1 MSWYKYFTRTF
12 FVAAGVAAM
21 LGAVALAD
29 VSKNSPS
36 ADQPEMKL
44 PPGWTAEDMQACILA
59 GTPGEQ
65 HEHLAKSIGQW
76 HGTTTMWMTEG
87 AEPMESEC
95 QVTVTPMMD
104 GRYTKIEWK
113 GDMPGMGPYHGFG
126 INGFDNV
133 SQEFVSIWLDNHS
146 TGLMKGVG
154 KISPDGKTLSWEFTH
169 NCPITK
175 KPTVMREIETVT
187 GPNTKTLEMFATDPK
202 SGKEY
207 KMMRVELTKE

>member
-1 MSWYKYFTRTF
+1 MDSNRFIAPTL
-12 FVAAGVAAM
+12 VVVVGLAAAM
-21 LGAVALAD
+21 GAIAVAD
-29 VSKNSPS
+29 VSKDSPS
-36 ADQPEMKL
+36 AEQPEMKL
-44 PPGWTAEDMQACILA
+44 PPGWTEEDMQACILA

-65 HEHLAKSIGQW
+65 HEHLANSVGQW
-76 HGTTTMWMTEG
+76 HGTTTMWMVEG

-95 QVTVTPMMD
+95 KVTVTPMMD
-104 GRYTKIEWK
+104 GRYTKCEWK

-126 INGFDNV
+126 IYGFDNV
-133 SQEFVSIWLDNHS
+133 SQKFVSIWIDNHS
-146 TGLMKGVG
+146 TGIMQGVG
-154 KISPDGKTLSWEFTH
+154 KLSPDGKTLSWEFTH

-207 KMMRVELTKE
+207 KMMRVELAKQ